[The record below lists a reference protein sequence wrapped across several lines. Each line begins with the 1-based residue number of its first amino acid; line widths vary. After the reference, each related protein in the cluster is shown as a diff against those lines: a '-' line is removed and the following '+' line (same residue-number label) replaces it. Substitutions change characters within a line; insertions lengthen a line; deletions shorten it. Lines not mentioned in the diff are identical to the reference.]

1 MVRFLFTLCIMVF
14 YCLCDTSY
22 GMDFSEE
29 GYCELHRQHG
39 EHFEKILEIARIVI
53 DSDSQLAPEAE
64 AYEKNRSDIV
74 QSFEQGTRL
83 SEYITLLDQAVSQ
96 YLHGSK
102 FDFPKNKANE
112 KLLILTDLLDKGSVI
127 QEEANII
134 TECFSNMEAYAFDY
148 PQVVEL
154 FIEYALTHQE
164 YLSRFSILAKF
175 ISLYA
180 GISLD
185 EEIEK
190 KKALSFLEFWNENNE
205 AFSEYNSPIAFL
217 VAAFPAMTE
226 NFSERQLA
234 LKALLF
240 IKELVESFPLPRPQS
255 EILKK
260 ILGMT
265 EKKEELYDSKPFTGT
280 YGSENIFGTFSA
292 RVVSLLSDD
301 LLTPVLSLEVNEQ
314 KEYLR
319 SVFQYLGLVRGVID
333 LFPGKKTSSELG
345 QLVGYT
351 LNEPWGQF
359 HIIRR
364 VFELMFL
371 GGMSIEDAIKYCDR
385 EVSHFPPCNWDNFL
399 SPLIDALKTD
409 NVEIWYPKISNFIY
423 RFALSSTFKRGQGAI
438 MEWVYKAF
446 AKRKNINFQL
456 KYATNDTVENS
467 FHFVMTTLN
476 QDSFFAVQKIAN
488 YQSLREFFKQEIE
501 KYSRKKIIGP
511 PYNLLMSL
519 KDLFSHLDV
528 VALNVSSAIN
538 NKDLESVFFEIMK
551 SIVDIN

>member
-205 AFSEYNSPIAFL
+205 TFSEYNSPIAFL

-234 LKALLF
+234 LKTLLF

-255 EILKK
+255 EVLKK

-265 EKKEELYDSKPFTGT
+265 GKKEELYDSKPFTGT

-292 RVVSLLSDD
+292 RVV
-301 LLTPVLSLEVNEQ
+301 
-314 KEYLR
+314 
-319 SVFQYLGLVRGVID
+319 
-333 LFPGKKTSSELG
+333 
-345 QLVGYT
+345 
-351 LNEPWGQF
+351 
-359 HIIRR
+359 
-364 VFELMFL
+364 
-371 GGMSIEDAIKYCDR
+371 
-385 EVSHFPPCNWDNFL
+385 
-399 SPLIDALKTD
+399 
-409 NVEIWYPKISNFIY
+409 
-423 RFALSSTFKRGQGAI
+423 
-438 MEWVYKAF
+438 
-446 AKRKNINFQL
+446 
-456 KYATNDTVENS
+456 
-467 FHFVMTTLN
+467 
-476 QDSFFAVQKIAN
+476 FFAV
-488 YQSLREFFKQEIE
+488 
-501 KYSRKKIIGP
+501 
-511 PYNLLMSL
+511 
-519 KDLFSHLDV
+519 
-528 VALNVSSAIN
+528 
-538 NKDLESVFFEIMK
+538 
-551 SIVDIN
+551 